1 LYCAQVCF
9 VAEQR
14 KKKKKEEENE
24 KRVENKERERKG
36 GETGGRGEGRVIGDS
51 RFSIPTAW
59 GGGEGPT
66 RRIRSLAASLVSLP
80 RARFAMRASCIPL
93 TPIIPRSHCKTVCC
107 LNTLAIGNPSHLL
120 CILRVE
126 LDLGL
131 GGGWG

>member
-9 VAEQR
+9 IAEQR
-14 KKKKKEEENE
+14 KKKKQQQEEENE

-36 GETGGRGEGRVIGDS
+36 GETGGGGEGRVIGDS
-51 RFSIPTAW
+51 RFSIPTTW

-66 RRIRSLAASLVSLP
+66 RRIRSSAASLVSLP

-93 TPIIPRSHCKTVCC
+93 TPIIPISHCKTVWC
-107 LNTLAIGNPSHLL
+107 LNTLAVGNPSHLL

-126 LDLGL
+126 LDVGL
-131 GGGWG
+131 A